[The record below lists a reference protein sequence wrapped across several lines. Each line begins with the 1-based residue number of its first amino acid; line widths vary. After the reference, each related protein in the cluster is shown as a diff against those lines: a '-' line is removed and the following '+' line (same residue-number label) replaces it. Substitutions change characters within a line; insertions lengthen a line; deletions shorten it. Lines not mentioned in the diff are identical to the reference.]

1 MPGSGGKVKRRRPFS
16 PLERQTRPR
25 TDDAGANDASFGGF
39 GGASDVR
46 DPGTHGVT
54 GGAVRLNFEQ
64 AEALRYVRGGR
75 SILLT
80 GSAGT
85 GKTRTL
91 NEIIRSLPRATT
103 FVTATTG
110 LAASHVGGMTVH
122 AFAGVGVSDSTS
134 VAGFVAAARRPA
146 AAARWRSCTH
156 LVVDEISMLS
166 ADHFDWLEAAA
177 RVARG
182 SDAPFGGIQ
191 LVLSGDFYQLPPVE
205 KYDKHRKVRAMQF
218 FVAVATQEA
227 PHTSRGVSCL
237 PALVP
242 RPVLP
247 PRLTRACRAAR
258 WPRARILAHG
268 SRAAAA
274 AFATLRVRGGEVGR
288 VPPRPNGAAPGL
300 PPGGRGI
307 QRHARPRARG
317 TRRERAAAGA
327 AGKIGSGECARECAR
342 SVTPARARARA
353 PSGLGAMP
361 RAHLLERARAD
372 RRRTRRTW
380 MRTTEFFPRRCS
392 PIARMSLRSTR
403 ASSRSCE
410 ARRTR
415 TSRATSAHSAARHA
429 QRATSCSSNWGR
441 R

>member
-1 MPGSGGKVKRRRPFS
+1 M
-16 PLERQTRPR
+16 
-25 TDDAGANDASFGGF
+25 
-39 GGASDVR
+39 
-46 DPGTHGVT
+46 
-54 GGAVRLNFEQ
+54 
-64 AEALRYVRGGR
+64 
-75 SILLT
+75 
-80 GSAGT
+80 
-85 GKTRTL
+85 
-91 NEIIRSLPRATT
+91 
-103 FVTATTG
+103 
-110 LAASHVGGMTVH
+110 
-122 AFAGVGVSDSTS
+122 
-134 VAGFVAAARRPA
+134 
-146 AAARWRSCTH
+146 
-156 LVVDEISMLS
+156 
-166 ADHFDWLEAAA
+166 
-177 RVARG
+177 ARG
-182 SDAPFGGIQ
+182 SDAPVGGIQ

-205 KYDKHRKVRAMQF
+205 KYDKHRKVRAMQSL
-218 FVAVATQEA
+218 VAAATREA

-237 PALVP
+237 RALVH

-327 AGKIGSGECARECAR
+327 AGKIRSGECARECAR
-342 SVTPARARARA
+342 SVKPARARARA

-415 TSRATSAHSAARHA
+415 TSRATSGHSAARHA